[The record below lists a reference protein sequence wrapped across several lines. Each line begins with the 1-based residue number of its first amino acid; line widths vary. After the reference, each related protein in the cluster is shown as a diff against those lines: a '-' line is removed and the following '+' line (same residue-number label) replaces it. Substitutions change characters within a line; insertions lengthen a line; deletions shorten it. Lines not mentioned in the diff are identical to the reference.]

1 MPIDL
6 TATHLLFTGHKLLA
20 AGDLAGVTQAYVGL
34 FNSSAGGDGGAGGTN
49 GDGAA
54 GALVF
59 EVATGRQ
66 VDIDPTV
73 SERPLSGGDM
83 EPSVPISGSSAQSAR
98 GRPKLGVVGREVTL
112 LPRHWAWLETQR
124 GGASAALRRLV
135 DQARAE
141 HADQDRVRDAQDRA
155 NRFLTALGGNLPG
168 FEEAMRA
175 LYAGDRARFVAETK
189 PWPADVRQWA
199 NQLADGALS

>member
-1 MPIDL
+1 VPIDL
-6 TATHLLFTGHKLLA
+6 TATHLLFAGHKLLA
-20 AGDLAGVTQAYVGL
+20 AGDLARVTQAYVEL
-34 FNSSAGGDGGAGGTN
+34 FHGSPGGHD
-49 GDGAA
+49 AA

-66 VDIDPTV
+66 LDIDPTV
-73 SERPLSGGDM
+73 SKRLLSGGDM
-83 EPSVPISGSSAQSAR
+83 EPGVPISGAAASGQSSTR